1 MRGDPPDDDGPV
13 YVALPKYC
21 DLWNGD
27 TSAPAGKL
35 FFSPIGRSVNP
46 ATIGAGQSPFDVQP
60 KNSREGKPEYDG
72 VWQYNCSD
80 ISLPNLDITMGD
92 IDIGA
97 GALTTGGGTLGYTLK
112 GIIKLIK
119 KLMELRLDL
128 PCTEQ
133 ALEDG
138 VETLRELIKELSS
151 IGITLK
157 TAELTPEFIR
167 TNFCSGSSGPKQ
179 KFRIILWGLMR
190 AIMEFFPA
198 AGNLPDFNRIREP
211 WSRGPGLLRNCKWV
225 FLGYYK
231 RGKVPSWPG
240 TPITP
245 PSNPDPAAPN
255 IIVSVVP
262 RSTTNPKSYY
272 GPGVVGTA
280 DSSPPNKKYKLKNT
294 KGLIELPF
302 GSGLVLG
309 RSGLVAVRPALTTW
323 PK

>member
-1 MRGDPPDDDGPV
+1 MAIIRGDPPDPDKKKIPIV
-13 YVALPKYC
+13 LPKYC

-46 ATIGAGQSPFDVQP
+46 ATIGAGQSPFDVEP

-72 VWQYNCSD
+72 VWFYDCSA
-80 ISLPNLDITMGD
+80 ISLPRLEISDSDINMSTGT
-92 IDIGA
+92 
-97 GALTTGGGTLGYTLK
+97 LTTRTGTLGHTLK

-119 KLMELRLDL
+119 KLNQIRP

-133 ALEDG
+133 AVNDG
-138 VETLRELIKELSS
+138 VETLRKLIKELSRV
-151 IGITLK
+151 GITLK
-157 TAELTPEFIR
+157 TAEPTPEFIR
-167 TNFCSGSSGPKQ
+167 TNFCGTWPSAYNVILGELMQAMMELFQPPHTLPHFPTVQRPWTGPPGD
-179 KFRIILWGLMR
+179 L
-190 AIMEFFPA
+190 
-198 AGNLPDFNRIREP
+198 GNCR
-211 WSRGPGLLRNCKWV
+211 WV

-231 RGKVPSWPG
+231 RGKAPSGGG

-294 KGLIELPF
+294 KGLIKLPS
-302 GSGLVLG
+302 GSDLFLG
-309 RSGLVAVRPALTTW
+309 WSGLVAVRPALTKW
-323 PK
+323 PE